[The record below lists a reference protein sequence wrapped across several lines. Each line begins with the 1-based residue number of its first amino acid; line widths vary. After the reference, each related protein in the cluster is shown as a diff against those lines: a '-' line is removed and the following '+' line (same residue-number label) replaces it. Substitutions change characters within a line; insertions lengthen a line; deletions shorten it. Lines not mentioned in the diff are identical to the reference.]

1 MQGKSKIWMKQF
13 SMELWHDIPV
23 PGPDLEIRGGDG
35 HPDPYIRGEGRPVSK
50 KNFSALRAPVWSKN
64 KGGGDLDPPPHT
76 LGKQNKQAKEVY
88 WPNRFS
94 KTYGCY
100 PWMFSSTVSIG
111 GLLPVSTVGEGS
123 GFWFW
128 SNVGWLA
135 ELGGFPHQT
144 NQKNPSQSVKK
155 ETELLMSITK
165 C

>member
-1 MQGKSKIWMKQF
+1 MKQL

-23 PGPDLEIRGGDG
+23 PDPGLEIRGGG
-35 HPDPYIRGEGRPVSK
+35 GTVIQTLTYKGRGGRYPK
-50 KNFSALRAPVWSKN
+50 KDISALRASVWSKN
-64 KGGGDLDPPPHT
+64 KGAHLDPPPHT

-88 WPNRFS
+88 WPKRFL
-94 KTYGCY
+94 KTYGRY

>member
-1 MQGKSKIWMKQF
+1 
-13 SMELWHDIPV
+13 MELWHDIPV
-23 PGPDLEIRGGDG
+23 PDPDLEIRGGGNG

-50 KNFSALRAPVWSKN
+50 KNFSALQASVWSKN
-64 KGGGDLDPPPHT
+64 KGAHLDPPPHT

-88 WPNRFS
+88 WPNRFP

>member
-1 MQGKSKIWMKQF
+1 MKQF

-64 KGGGDLDPPPHT
+64 KGGGGGDLDPPPHT

-88 WPNRFS
+88 WPNRFP

-135 ELGGFPHQT
+135 EVGGFPHQT